1 LILVKVPGKHCPSYP
16 GKIKRESE
24 IAMTQD
30 LRPFVFSCDAHI
42 AEPSDLFT
50 ERMPK
55 HLSQFAITLSTEGN
69 RRIYRVGDRVI
80 MRFLPDFPAHKTG
93 KTDDEFYAQSSS
105 VVDTKRRGFRDMA
118 LRAADMDRDGVDAEL
133 CFPTV
138 GLLIARIGDR
148 EGERAAAQVW
158 NDWAW
163 DYTEPM
169 RDRLIPSAVI
179 PSHDFDDALAEC
191 KRAADMGFAAF
202 SLFEGLNN
210 YNDPRWDPIFAFA
223 GDAGI
228 PFAFHTGFGDI
239 PLRPLNGPGG
249 AVYNYTRQMNDSI
262 DIITQLVA
270 GGVLDRNPTAH
281 IVFAEHS
288 AGWLWSLA
296 ERMDEVYVGHAN
308 SVEPKLARMPSQIVH
323 DQVHCSFQNDTDSAM
338 AIRHGIGTA
347 ALMFATDYPH
357 SEGTFPFTADVIG
370 RLRANNPGVTPEE
383 LADMLG
389 GNAARLFTRANL
401 ATRFETRRAQFIASQ
416 HIAT

>member
-1 LILVKVPGKHCPSYP
+1 
-16 GKIKRESE
+16 
-24 IAMTQD
+24 MTTSPM
-30 LRPFVFSCDAHI
+30 PFIFSCDAHI

-55 HLSQFAITLSTEGN
+55 HLAHFAITLTTEGN
-69 RRIYRVGDRVI
+69 RRIYKVGDRVI

-93 KTDDEFYAQSSS
+93 KSDDEFYQQTMS
-105 VVDTKRRGFRDMA
+105 VVDTKRRGVHDLS
-118 LRAADMDRDGVDAEL
+118 LRAKDMDRDGVDAEL

-138 GLLIARIGDR
+138 GLLVARIEDR
-148 EGERAAAQVW
+148 EGERVAAQVW

-163 DYTEPM
+163 EYTAPL
-169 RDRLIPSAVI
+169 RDRLIPAAII

-191 KRAADMGFAAF
+191 KRTAEMGYAAF
-202 SLFEGLNN
+202 SLWEGLNN

-228 PFAFHTGFGDI
+228 PIAFHTGFGDI
-239 PLRPLNGPGG
+239 SLRPINGPGG

-270 GGVLDRNPTAH
+270 GGVLERNPKAH

-296 ERMDEVYVGHAN
+296 ERMDEVYIGHSN
-308 SVEPKLARMPSQIVH
+308 SVEPKLTRMPSEIVR
-323 DQVHCSFQNDTDSAM
+323 DQVHCSFQNDTNSTM
-338 AIRHGIGTA
+338 AIRKGIGTS

-357 SEGTFPFTADVIG
+357 SEGTFPFTRDVV
-370 RLRANNPGVTPEE
+370 RKLRTDNPDVTPDE
-383 LADMLG
+383 LVELLG

-401 ATRFETRRAQFIASQ
+401 QELFERRRKEFLAAELE
-416 HIAT
+416 AA

>member
-1 LILVKVPGKHCPSYP
+1 MSSSDHQ
-16 GKIKRESE
+16 RETRDEQTS
-24 IAMTQD
+24 
-30 LRPFVFSCDAHI
+30 PFIFSCDAHI

-50 ERMPK
+50 ERMPQ
-55 HLSQFAITLSTEGN
+55 HLADYAITLTTEGS
-69 RRIYRVGDRVI
+69 RRIYKVGDRVI
-80 MRFLPDFPAHKTG
+80 MRFLTDFPAHKTG
-93 KTDDEFYAQSSS
+93 KTDEEFYAQSSS
-105 VVDTKRRGFRDMA
+105 VVDTKRRGLRDLA
-118 LRAADMDRDGVDAEL
+118 LRAQDMDRDGVDAEL

-148 EGERAAAQVW
+148 EGERTAARIW

-163 DYTEPM
+163 DYTEPL
-169 RDRLIPSAVI
+169 RDRLIPTAVI
-179 PSHDFDDALAEC
+179 PSHNFDDALAEC
-191 KRAADMGFAAF
+191 RRTAKMGYASF

-223 GDAGI
+223 VVSGI

-270 GGVLDRNPTAH
+270 GGVLDRNPGAH

-296 ERMDEVYVGHAN
+296 ERMDEVYIGHAN
-308 SVEPKLARMPSQIVH
+308 SVEPKLARMPSQIVR
-323 DQVHCSFQNDTDSAM
+323 DQVHCSFQNDTHSAV
-338 AIRHGIGTA
+338 AIRHGIGTS

-357 SEGTFPFTADVIG
+357 SEGTFPFTADVI
-370 RLRANNPGVTPEE
+370 RELRERNPDVTPDE
-383 LADMLG
+383 LVEMLG

-401 ATRFETRRAQFIASQ
+401 VPQFEKRRAEFLASEMV
-416 HIAT
+416 AA

>member
-1 LILVKVPGKHCPSYP
+1 
-16 GKIKRESE
+16 
-24 IAMTQD
+24 MTTSP
-30 LRPFVFSCDAHI
+30 RPFVFSCDAHI

-69 RRIYRVGDRVI
+69 RRLYKVGDRVV
-80 MRFLPDFPAHKTG
+80 MRFIPDFPAHKTG
-93 KTDDEFYAQSSS
+93 KTDDEFFKQSSN
-105 VVDTKRRGFRDMA
+105 VVDTKRRGVRDLA
-118 LRAADMDRDGVDAEL
+118 LRAEDMDRDGVDAEL

-138 GLLIARIGDR
+138 GLLVARIGDR
-148 EGERAAAQVW
+148 EGERVAAQIW

-163 DYTEPM
+163 EYTAPL
-169 RDRLIPSAVI
+169 RDRLIPAAII

-191 KRAADMGFAAF
+191 KRAAEMGFAAF

-223 GDAGI
+223 GEAGI
-228 PFAFHTGFGDI
+228 PIAFHTGFGDI
-239 PLRPLNGPGG
+239 SLRPINGPGG
-249 AVYNYTRQMNDSI
+249 AVFNYTRQMNDAI

-270 GGVLDRNPTAH
+270 GGVLERNPKAH

-296 ERMDEVYVGHAN
+296 ERMDEVYIGHAN
-308 SVEPKLARMPSQIVH
+308 SVEPKLKRMPSEIVR
-323 DQVHCSFQNDTDSAM
+323 DQVHSAFQNDTNSTM
-338 AIRHGIGTA
+338 AIRKGIGTS

-357 SEGTFPFTADVIG
+357 SEGTFPFTGDVI
-370 RLRANNPGVTPEE
+370 RDLRVKNPDVTPEE
-383 LADMLG
+383 LVEMLG

-401 ATRFETRRAQFIASQ
+401 QGQFEKRRKEFLAAELE
-416 HIAT
+416 AA

>member
-1 LILVKVPGKHCPSYP
+1 
-16 GKIKRESE
+16 
-24 IAMTQD
+24 MTNAN
-30 LRPFVFSCDAHI
+30 RPFVFSCDAHI

-50 ERMPK
+50 ARMPD
-55 HLSQFAITLSTEGN
+55 HLSQFAITLTTEGN

-105 VVDTKRRGFRDMA
+105 VVDTKRRGFKDMA

-148 EGERAAAQVW
+148 EGERVAAQIW

-191 KRAADMGFAAF
+191 RRVADKGFASF

-223 GDAGI
+223 GEAGI

-239 PLRPLNGPGG
+239 ALRPLNGPGG
-249 AVYNYTRQMNDSI
+249 AVYNYTRQMNDSV
-262 DIITQLVA
+262 DIISQLVA
-270 GGVLDRNPTAH
+270 GGVLDRNPKAH

-296 ERMDEVYVGHAN
+296 ERMDEVYIGHAN
-308 SVEPKLARMPSQIVH
+308 SVEPKLGRMPSEIVR
-323 DQVHCSFQNDTDSAM
+323 DQVHCSFQNDTSSAM
-338 AIRHGIGTA
+338 AIRKGIGTP

-357 SEGTFPFTADVIG
+357 SEGTFPFTGEVI
-370 RLRANNPGVTPEE
+370 RDLRENNPDVTAEE
-383 LADMLG
+383 LAEMLG

-401 ATRFETRRAQFIASQ
+401 KERFENRRSQFLA
-416 HIAT
+416 AERVPA